1 MSSWKK
7 IYYLEKESDET
18 NQMDIS
24 GDKESD
30 ERDRISINDKE
41 KVTEDIEVLKLVK
54 LSSQKNVD
62 NIEKES
68 DERNRV
74 DMSDDKDSDERYQ
87 ISKNDEKR
95 VTGDIEVLKL
105 GKNISKKNDDNIE
118 K

>member
-1 MSSWKK
+1 M
-7 IYYLEKESDET
+7 SDEK
-18 NQMDIS
+18 D
-24 GDKESD
+24 SD
-30 ERDRISINDKE
+30 EIDKIDKNYE
-41 KVTEDIEVLKLVK
+41 KRVNNDIEVLKLVK